1 MASNATAHYLHNL
14 LFLLGGTME
23 TAFPAQGGAGGAA
36 AREPPSKRFD
46 TCAVRLTGPEGA
58 PILFL
63 ASARDVRQPG
73 AGVLAPLR
81 ARRVFFTQNGTP
93 RLWAVTDAGETVE
106 YGDPTTEEETAQ
118 KLIRTVRWVAGECE
132 KPPCTVPTTMPFLR
146 AMDAIFTDWKV
157 EPYSEEEDLY

>member
-1 MASNATAHYLHNL
+1 M
-14 LFLLGGTME
+14 
-23 TAFPAQGGAGGAA
+23 
-36 AREPPSKRFD
+36 
-46 TCAVRLTGPEGA
+46 
-58 PILFL
+58 
-63 ASARDVRQPG
+63 
-73 AGVLAPLR
+73 
-81 ARRVFFTQNGTP
+81 FFTQNGAP

-157 EPYSEEEDLY
+157 EPYSEEEIFTDEFKGRVFVPGLYERMVERYRRG